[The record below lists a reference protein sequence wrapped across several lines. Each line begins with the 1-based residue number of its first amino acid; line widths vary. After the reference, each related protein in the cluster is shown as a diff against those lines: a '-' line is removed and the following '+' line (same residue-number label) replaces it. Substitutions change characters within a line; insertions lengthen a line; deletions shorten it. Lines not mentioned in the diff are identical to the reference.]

1 VKLESGFKGGIK
13 SEEEVKERKISFR
26 LPGGVAQPKQ
36 WVWFPVAGGAGCC
49 APIGTLRLSGI
60 ACYALYR

>member
-26 LPGGVAQPKQ
+26 LPGSAAQPKQ

-49 APIGTLRLSGI
+49 ARTGIFWLSGI